1 MAKGFGNRNRA
12 EKMAKLKR
20 ADALDRPE
28 IRGPSTPRRP
38 AAGVTSAALK
48 VEDPAVRQIIDEALS
63 RKRGSA

>member
-1 MAKGFGNRNRA
+1 MAKGFGNRVRI

-28 IRGPSTPRRP
+28 IRGPSVPRRA

-48 VEDPAVRQIIDEALS
+48 VEDPDVRRMIDEALA
-63 RKRGSA
+63 RRGA